1 LNLIPLRAESKSK
14 NETNMKILRV
24 LSLTALVFLLT
35 QCYPEGP
42 VYTDEVDLVYSN
54 YDPASDFTV
63 KHTYAIPDKIMKID
77 DKLVNGGSPN
87 FVKDVYASQLLDR
100 IKLNMANYGWSLV
113 NKDANPDV
121 LLAPVAYELTTTY
134 YYGGGYWD
142 WWYGGWYGWYYPYP
156 VTTSYS
162 TGSLIVTML
171 DPKNLSSDDKMRAVW
186 GFVINGLLE
195 GSTTEL
201 SSRGTKG
208 INQAF
213 TQSPYLKLN

>member
-1 LNLIPLRAESKSK
+1 
-14 NETNMKILRV
+14 MKIFKV
-24 LSLTALVFLLT
+24 LSLTAIVFLLT

-42 VYTDEVDLVYSN
+42 QYVEELDLVYSN
-54 YDPASDFTV
+54 YDPSVSFTT

-77 DKLVNGGSPN
+77 DDLIAGGSPN
-87 FVKDVYASQLLDR
+87 FVSDVYAKPMLDR
-100 IKLNMANYGWSLV
+100 INANMTANGWALV
-113 NKDANPDV
+113 SKESNPDV

-171 DPKNLSSDDKMRAVW
+171 DNKNESADGKKAAIWNFIV
-186 GFVINGLLE
+186 NGLLE
-195 GSTTEL
+195 GTTTDFVN
-201 SSRGTKG
+201 RYTKG

-213 TQSPYLKLN
+213 TQSPYIKIN

>member
-1 LNLIPLRAESKSK
+1 
-14 NETNMKILRV
+14 MKIFKFFGF
-24 LSLTALVFLLT
+24 ALLGVLLT

-42 VYTDEVDLVYSN
+42 QYVDEMDLVYTN
-54 YDPASDFTV
+54 YDPSTDFTT

-77 DKLVNGGSPN
+77 NDLINGGDPN
-87 FVKDVYASQLLDR
+87 FVKEPYATQLLEK
-100 IKLNMANYGWSLV
+100 IKLNMADKGWTLV
-113 NKDANPDV
+113 SKTSNPDV

-171 DPKNLSSDDKMRAVW
+171 DPKNLSPDDKMRAVW
-186 GFVINGLLE
+186 GFIVNGLLE
-195 GSTTEL
+195 GTNADFVN
-201 SSRGTKG
+201 RYTKG
-208 INQAF
+208 VNQAF

>member
-1 LNLIPLRAESKSK
+1 
-14 NETNMKILRV
+14 MKILRV

-162 TGSLIVTML
+162 TGSLIVTMI
-171 DPKNLSSDDKMRAVW
+171 DPKNESADGKMPAVW
-186 GFVINGLLE
+186 TFVVNGLLE
-195 GSTTEL
+195 GTTTEFIN
-201 SSRGTKG
+201 RYTKG
-208 INQAF
+208 INQAY
-213 TQSPYLKLN
+213 TQSPYLNIK

>member
-1 LNLIPLRAESKSK
+1 
-14 NETNMKILRV
+14 MKILRV

>member
-1 LNLIPLRAESKSK
+1 
-14 NETNMKILRV
+14 MKILNV
-24 LSLTALVFLLT
+24 LSLTAVAFLLT
-35 QCYPEGP
+35 QCYPAGP
-42 VYTDEVDLVYSN
+42 EYIDELDLVYSN
-54 YDPASDFTV
+54 YDPACDFTA

-77 DKLVNGGSPN
+77 DDLISSGSPN
-87 FVKDVYASQLLDR
+87 FVNSIYAQPMLEK
-100 IKLNMANYGWSLV
+100 IKLNMSANGWELV
-113 NKDANPDV
+113 EKDANPDV

-171 DPKNLSSDDKMRAVW
+171 DPKNLSPDDKMRAVW

-195 GSTTEL
+195 GSTAEFNARCL
-201 SSRGTKG
+201 KG
-208 INQAF
+208 INQAY
-213 TQSPYLKLN
+213 TQSPYLKIK

>member
-1 LNLIPLRAESKSK
+1 
-14 NETNMKILRV
+14 MKILKV
-24 LSLTALVFLLT
+24 LSLAAIVFLLT

-42 VYTDEVDLVYSN
+42 NYIDELDLVYTN
-54 YDPASDFTV
+54 YDPATDFTA

-77 DKLVNGGSPN
+77 DDLIAGGDPN
-87 FVKDVYASQLLDR
+87 FVKEPYATQLLEK
-100 IKLNMANYGWSLV
+100 IKLNMANNGWTLV
-113 NKDANPDV
+113 LKNASPDV

-171 DPKNLSSDDKMRAVW
+171 DPKNLSPDDKMRAVW
-186 GFVINGLLE
+186 GFVVNGLLE
-195 GSTTEL
+195 GSASEFAARY
-201 SSRGTKG
+201 SKG
-208 INQAF
+208 IDQAY
-213 TQSPYLKLN
+213 TQSPYLKK